1 MGSLGANTIATCGT
15 DGTVKFWNTPDISH
29 IPDLTT
35 ATTLLTSG
43 PVTAA
48 APYLAQ
54 DLQLMLW
61 ADDRS
66 IVKIIKG
73 PVAAESLDALNLSNS
88 NMLNDDS
95 QNTKTGIRTFAFSP
109 EGDYMALGFRCGDVQ
124 IVQTS
129 DWSVIASHEAHDDE
143 IITMDISRQNLVA
156 CDGRY
161 RLVLVIDGRKEFER
175 IASLS
180 AHSSTISALKFS
192 SSGEV
197 LITCGWDHV
206 VTFYHIRVRF
216 IYLSLL
222 PD

>member
-1 MGSLGANTIATCGT
+1 MMGSMSANTITTCGT
-15 DGTVKFWNTPDISH
+15 DGTIKFWNTPDVSQLA
-29 IPDLTT
+29 DLST
-35 ATTLLTSG
+35 ATSQMTSG

-66 IVKIIKG
+66 IVRIIKG
-73 PVAAESLDALNLSNS
+73 PIPAESLDALNLSNTNLLDAEEQQPS
-88 NMLNDDS
+88 A
-95 QNTKTGIRTFAFSP
+95 KTGIRTFAFSP
-109 EGDYMALGFRCGDVQ
+109 DGDVMALGFRCGDVQ

-143 IITMDISRQNLVA
+143 IITMDVSRQNLVA
-156 CDGRY
+156 SAGRDRMVHIFDGRQ
-161 RLVLVIDGRKEFER
+161 GFER

-180 AHSSTISALKFS
+180 SHSSTISALKFS
-192 SSGEV
+192 ANGEV

-206 VTFYHIRVRF
+206 VTFYHIRVR
-216 IYLSLL
+216 LTA
-222 PD
+222 D